1 VAKVRTDVK
10 RKKDQIDAH
19 EAANDADWAEAYAA
33 DAIDFALDAIDEA
46 EYAGAGRRVS
56 PSQRGRAEVL
66 IREPALLT
74 SEVG

>member
-1 VAKVRTDVK
+1 LTTSVATTAKIRQ

-46 EYAGAGRRVS
+46 EYAALDAVY
-56 PSQRGRAEVL
+56 PRANADTL
-66 IREPALLT
+66 K
-74 SEVG
+74 S